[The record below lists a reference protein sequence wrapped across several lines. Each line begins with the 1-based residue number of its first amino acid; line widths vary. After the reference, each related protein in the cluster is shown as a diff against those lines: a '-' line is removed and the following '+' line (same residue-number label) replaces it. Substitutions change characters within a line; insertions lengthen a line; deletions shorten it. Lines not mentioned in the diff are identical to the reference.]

1 MGSIKASIRKLREK
15 LDTRYITLRLED
27 GSTARFSESDFT
39 ENFST
44 NMQRLRDVHHS
55 TPVSPPHPLG
65 AALIRAVP
73 EDLGSELRKEAERQR
88 SIDALVD
95 TGPLAEEEVYD
106 Y

>member
-1 MGSIKASIRKLREK
+1 VGSIKASIRKLKEK
-15 LDTRYITLRLED
+15 LSANYVTLVLED
-27 GSTARFSESDFT
+27 GTSERFTDSDFT
-39 ENFST
+39 KNFST
-44 NMQRLRDVHHS
+44 NMERLRDVYHGNA
-55 TPVSPPHPLG
+55 VSPPHPLG